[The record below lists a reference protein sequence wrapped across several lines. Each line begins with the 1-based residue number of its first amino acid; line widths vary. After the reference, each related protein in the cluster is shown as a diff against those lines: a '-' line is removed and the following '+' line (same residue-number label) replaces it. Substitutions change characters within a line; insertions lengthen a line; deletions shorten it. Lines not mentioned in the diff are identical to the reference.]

1 MSKRPFLSTRWAVR
15 LAFLALLLLTLWHY
29 QASLHF
35 GFWWDD
41 PVWYSHMR
49 GRTWWELLR
58 PTPEFQYYR
67 PGTML
72 YVSFF
77 LRDDGT
83 YDAFALHWLQIGWH
97 LLQVALSFA
106 IARLVKLRPF
116 PAFFV
121 ALLVALFPFSYQA
134 TAWAAPQQP
143 MAAAFQGGAWLL
155 FLLGTRQRRRGWIG
169 VSLLLFFVAMLL
181 QESSV
186 ALAFVPFLLLLVVKV
201 DGQSGAEVWQNGR
214 SWLRH
219 PLQTGWLWP
228 SLYPLVALL
237 FVAGW
242 SQAPRQEGITGLIF
256 EGKTAVYLL
265 QSVAYPLLAR
275 LNGYAPDHQVT
286 AVAVLAIVG
295 VTTGVLLWLAARQKR
310 LALALAGLGWALMSM
325 LPAIVGLRFSY
336 VSLASRLLHLA
347 APGIV
352 LLWVSALWG
361 RNGRSWL
368 AWLGRLL
375 LVGIVLQSS
384 LLLRQF
390 EQLYAVGTDHLQATI
405 DTLAGSNNGRLL
417 FINYPDRYAPKRPPF
432 PLGYWGMTL
441 APVVVEL
448 ADFLPLVTTATAES
462 ASYSMPWVDQMRQ
475 AEVYDVDL
483 RGVIIQPDELARL
496 ALDYDGV
503 YLTRYGA
510 DGRFQLQQVG
520 RLAALNSQECVAVF
534 DETICLQEV
543 ALRTLPDQLEV
554 RLTWSTAAPLPPEV
568 TIFVHLGQAGVPPV
582 AQADG
587 DTWLGM
593 LPLADWPVD
602 TAVTDLRTLPRPT
615 SSEPL
620 QIRLGVYNRVSG
632 ERLAGV
638 AAGERPLP
646 DNAFVVVP

>member
-1 MSKRPFLSTRWAVR
+1 MSKRHFFSTRWAIR
-15 LAFLALLLLTLWHY
+15 LALLALLLATVRHY
-29 QASLHF
+29 QSALHF

-41 PVWYSHMR
+41 PVWYSHMP
-49 GRTWWELLR
+49 GRSWWQLLL
-58 PTPEFQYYR
+58 PIPEFQYYR
-67 PGTML
+67 PGSML

-77 LRDDGT
+77 LRDNGT
-83 YDAFALHWLQIGWH
+83 FDVFLLHWLQIGWH

-106 IARLVKLRPF
+106 IVRLLRLGRW
-116 PAFFV
+116 PAIFV

-134 TAWAAPQQP
+134 TAWAAPNQP
-143 MAAAFQGGAWLL
+143 MAAAFQGAAWLF
-155 FLLGTRQRRRGWIG
+155 FLLGTRRRHGGWYG
-169 VSLLLFFVAMLL
+169 ASLALFFLAMML

-201 DGQSGAEVWQNGR
+201 DGQSWAQAWQHGR

-219 PLQTGWLWP
+219 PFQTGWLWP
-228 SLYPLVALL
+228 LLYPLVALL
-237 FVAGW
+237 FVVGW

-286 AVAVLAIVG
+286 AVVVLAIV
-295 VTTGVLLWLAARQKR
+295 VFTTCGLLWLAARQKR
-310 LALALAGLGWALMSM
+310 LGLALAGLGWALMSL

-336 VSLASRLLHLA
+336 VSLAPRLLHIA

-361 RNGRSWL
+361 RDGRSWL

-375 LVGIVLQSS
+375 LVGIALQSS

-390 EQLYAVGTDHLQATI
+390 EPLYAVGTAHLQATI

-448 ADFLPLVTTATAES
+448 DDFLPLVTTATAES

-483 RGVIIQPDELARL
+483 RGVIIQPAELARL
-496 ALDYDGV
+496 AVDYDAV

-510 DGRFQLQQVG
+510 DGRFQLQAVG

-543 ALRTLPDQLEV
+543 ALRSRADQMEV
-554 RLTWSTAAPLPPEV
+554 RLTWSTAAPLPPEYTV
-568 TIFVHLGQAGVPPV
+568 FVHLGQAGVPPI

-593 LPLADWPVD
+593 LPLADWPVA
-602 TAVTDLRTLPRPT
+602 TAVIDLRTLPRLPR
-615 SSEPL
+615 SEPL

-638 AAGERPLP
+638 DAGKRPLP